1 MTYLRCFHLLMI
13 HEVRTLVLTRE
24 EVDRRRVDE
33 NLWRNQAE
41 FEGRHR
47 AGCTLVTPQYAV
59 PQFTAN
65 TANSALFYFSF
76 ILQTHIFCIKQHKLF

>member
-1 MTYLRCFHLLMI
+1 MMSTYLCCFDLLVI
-13 HEVRTLVLTRE
+13 HEVWTLILTRE

-47 AGCTLVTPQYAV
+47 PGWTLVTPQYVV
-59 PQFTAN
+59 PCLISN
-65 TANSALFYFSF
+65 
-76 ILQTHIFCIKQHKLF
+76 C